1 MALRVTPAEVAQIYV
16 YDTAIIDA
24 EANVFIT
31 AANLLVNIVNTT
43 GGITAAATLKEIER
57 WLSAHFICIRD
68 PQASSEK
75 AGSVGQSLQNKVD
88 LHFNQTRY
96 GQMAL
101 LLDTSGTLAAL
112 QAQAEGKG
120 VLTASLTSLGPVSD
134 EDADIDR

>member
-1 MALRVTPAEVAQIYV
+1 MALRVTPAEVKQIYV
-16 YDTAIIDA
+16 YDTAIVDL

-43 GGITAAATLKEIER
+43 GGITATATLKEIER

-75 AGSVGQSLQNKVD
+75 AGSVAQSLQQKVD

-112 QAQAEGKG
+112 QAQAEGDG
-120 VLTASLTSLGPVSD
+120 VLTASLIALGPVSD
-134 EDADIDR
+134 EDAGISR

>member
-1 MALRVTPAEVAQIYV
+1 MAIRTTAEQVSAIVEVDTSISLTPFIEVASALVDEVCATVEAGY
-16 YDTAIIDA
+16 ADA
-24 EANVFIT
+24 RLE
-31 AANLLVNIVNTT
+31 L
-43 GGITAAATLKEIER
+43 IER